1 MNDDYLKMVLALPD
15 EFFEG
20 WEWKAGDKAITITSH
35 REVMIISNEL
45 ISKSK
50 YPGFIKVIYPYSD
63 DDTPEFLKIH
73 HVRPIPSQE
82 QLQQIMDMGPIG
94 FIEDFYE
101 YAQDP
106 LHEGMDASIF
116 HIDLNCFTLAYVMD
130 RKYKKYWDGE
140 SWI

>member
-1 MNDDYLKMVLALPD
+1 MDLNDEYLKMILALPD
-15 EFFEG
+15 EFYEG
-20 WEWKAGDKAITITSH
+20 WEWKAGD
-35 REVMIISNEL
+35 EVYARNWNM
-45 ISKSK
+45 
-50 YPGFIKVIYPYSD
+50 
-63 DDTPEFLKIH
+63 EFLVSFVSPNGVSATKLNSLTPTVTINPD
-73 HVRPIPSQE
+73 VPINENIRPIPSQE
-82 QLQQIMDMGPIG
+82 QLQQIMDMSPIG

-116 HIDLNCFTLAYVMD
+116 YIDLNCFTLAYVMD